1 MNPQQIREHFSA
13 FQNSRIL
20 LTAFE
25 LEIFTV
31 TDKAALSSSRIAEI
45 IRTDIRATDRL
56 LNALC
61 VLGYLKKQAGKFS
74 NPDFVSKFLV
84 KGKPEFISGIYHSNH
99 MWDTWAEMTEVI
111 KKGKPA
117 FEPNINLKDKE
128 WLNAFIEAMHNR
140 AKNQA
145 DPSVATID
153 VDNVNKVL
161 DIGGGSGAFSM
172 AFIRKKDTIKAT
184 IFDLPNVTPITQTY
198 IEKEGFSGKI
208 DTYDGDYNTDDI
220 PTGYDLIY
228 MSAIIHAN
236 SFEQNNNLIRK
247 CVQSL
252 NPGGQLVI
260 QDFIMSDDRLQP
272 ERGAIFALNM
282 LTGTK
287 GGDTYT
293 ENEIRNWM
301 TEAGLTNIIRDNL
314 SFGSDQIIGK
324 KP

>member
-1 MNPQQIREHFSA
+1 MNPQQIKEQFSA
-13 FQNSRIL
+13 FQSSRIL

-25 LEIFTV
+25 LDIFSV
-31 TDKAALSSSRIAEI
+31 LDKAALSSIQVSETIQ
-45 IRTDIRATDRL
+45 TDARATDRL

-61 VLGYLKKQAGKFS
+61 VLGYLKKHSDKFS
-74 NPDFVSKFLV
+74 NPDFVSTFLV
-84 KGKPEFISGIYHSNH
+84 KGKPQFISGIYHSNH
-99 MWDTWAEMTEVI
+99 MWDTWTNMTEAV
-111 KKGKPA
+111 KKGEPA
-117 FEPNINLKDKE
+117 FEASINNRGDE

-145 DPSVATID
+145 DPSIAPID
-153 VDNVNKVL
+153 LNNVNKIL
-161 DIGGGSGAFSM
+161 DIGGGSAAFSM

-184 IFDLPNVTPITQTY
+184 VFDLPNVTPITRSY

-208 DTYDGDYNTDDI
+208 ETYDGDYNTDDI
-220 PTGYDLIY
+220 PSGYDLIY

-236 SFEQNNNLIRK
+236 SFEENKKLVRK
-247 CVQSL
+247 CAQSL
-252 NPGGQLVI
+252 NSGGQLVI

-272 ERGAIFALNM
+272 ERGTIFALNM

-301 TEAGLTNIIRDNL
+301 KEAGLTNIIRDKL
-314 SFGSDQIIGK
+314 SFGSDQLIGK
-324 KP
+324 KQ